1 MRILSILLFITLSLS
16 CDGSKKKFESKNSGF
31 SGKIFGTYYNITI
44 NEPNINTE
52 KLKAEV
58 DLLLNSINKTFS
70 TYIKDSELSKLNQ
83 AKANIN
89 VKLSNDMEKVLI
101 LSKKM
106 FFETNG
112 AFDPTVGPVVN
123 RWGFGPD
130 KDKNQPTKEEIKKL
144 MINVGV
150 KHFTLDKGYL
160 SKKNSNLYIDL
171 SAIAKG
177 FAVDKVTDFLRK
189 DKGFRNVLVEI
200 GGEVRAHGNKG
211 NRVWAIGIETPSG
224 QLAAGIQ
231 KVVPLLNRSVAT
243 SGSYRNYLKYG
254 DKVFSHTINPQ
265 TGMPVDH
272 KLVSVTV
279 IHPKCTEA
287 DAYATALM
295 VMGPKK
301 GLEYAQ
307 KKGLLAYFLVKTDN
321 GFDEISSKAF
331 VSYMKAFER

>member
-1 MRILSILLFITLSLS
+1 MRILSILLFITLLLS
-16 CDGSKKKFESKNSGF
+16 CDGSKKKFKPKYSGF